1 MDFLDTNVI
10 VYANDS
16 TDPAKQTHALD
27 VIERAFRDK
36 SGVISVQV
44 LQEYAN
50 TALHKLRQP
59 RPIVLRQLV
68 LLERLTVIAPDAAMV
83 RRALELTSLFSISFW
98 DASIIAAA
106 EKSGCQRLLTED
118 LNPGQIYGTILA
130 VNPFAK

>member
-1 MDFLDTNVI
+1 
-10 VYANDS
+10 
-16 TDPAKQTHALD
+16 
-27 VIERAFRDK
+27 
-36 SGVISVQV
+36 VQV

>member
-16 TDPAKQTHALD
+16 NDPVKQTQSLD
-27 VIERAFRDK
+27 VIERAFRNK
-36 SGVISVQV
+36 TGVISVQV

-68 LLERLTVIAPDAAMV
+68 LLERLTVIAPDAALV

-98 DASIIAAA
+98 DALIIAAA
-106 EKSGCQRLLTED
+106 EKAGCQRLLSED